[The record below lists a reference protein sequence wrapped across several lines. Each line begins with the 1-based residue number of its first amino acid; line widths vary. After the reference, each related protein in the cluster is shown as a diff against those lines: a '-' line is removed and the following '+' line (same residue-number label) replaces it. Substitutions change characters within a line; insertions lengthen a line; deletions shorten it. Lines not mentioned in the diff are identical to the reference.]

1 MALLTVISI
10 DDVCGRHLTP
20 PPGQIHRVLGRRAT
34 AGVGGGCGISRL
46 PHDSVGGDQVL
57 ASLSAPAEMSRIEV
71 RSVK

>member
-34 AGVGGGCGISRL
+34 AGVGGGRTIVLEETKSSHPCRL
-46 PHDSVGGDQVL
+46 LQ
-57 ASLSAPAEMSRIEV
+57 R
-71 RSVK
+71 